1 MPTIFHATTS
11 DLWDTAKKS
20 GTYTVASLRDEG
32 FIHCCTEEQIP
43 RIVERIYKNNDDL
56 LILCIDTHKL
66 ESQMVYEW
74 SPSLTATFPHVY
86 GPINLEAVTEVRVKK
101 DIGVI

>member
-1 MPTIFHATTS
+1 
-11 DLWDTAKKS
+11 
-20 GTYTVASLRDEG
+20 
-32 FIHCCTEEQIP
+32 
-43 RIVERIYKNNDDL
+43 
-56 LILCIDTHKL
+56 
-66 ESQMVYEW
+66 MVYEW